1 MRDARWLPAYLLH
14 TRPYRETSL
23 LAEWFLPEQG
33 RVGAVLRGARRRG
46 QQAPAP
52 FQPLFVQL
60 VGDHELKTV
69 SACEPAGPALR
80 LQGGALFAGL
90 YLNELLVRLAPRE
103 LPLPELF
110 VAYAG
115 ALGELA
121 DLVQPAA
128 ADLEPVLRRFERQLL
143 EAMGLGLDVPDID
156 PALDYRYQPGQGW
169 LVGRAGRDGEVWSGQ
184 DILAVLADDFDTPAR
199 RRLAKRLYRSA
210 LQPLLGDRPLRSREL
225 FASLQTDK
233 SLPSV
238 PSHQSQEP
246 EA

>member
-1 MRDARWLPAYLLH
+1 MREARWLPAYLLH
-14 TRPYRETSL
+14 SRPYRETSL
-23 LAEWFLPEQG
+23 LTEWFLPERG
-33 RVGAVLRGARRRG
+33 RVGAVLRGVRRRG
-46 QQAPAP
+46 KQPPAP

-60 VGDHELKTV
+60 LGDQELKTV

-80 LQGGALFAGL
+80 LHGGALFSGL

-121 DLVQPAA
+121 DLDQPAVA
-128 ADLEPVLRRFERQLL
+128 ELEPVLRRFERQLL
-143 EAMGLGLDVPDID
+143 EAMGLGLEQPDLD
-156 PALDYRYQPGQGW
+156 PALDYRYVPGQGW
-169 LVGRAGRDGEVWSGQ
+169 LAGRAGRDGELWSGQ
-184 DILAVLADDFDTPAR
+184 DILAVLADDFDTDTR

-210 LQPLLGDRPLRSREL
+210 LLPLLGDRPLRSREL
-225 FASLQTDK
+225 FASLSADK
-233 SLPSV
+233 SLPSTASD
-238 PSHQSQEP
+238 PAQEP